1 MRDSG
6 SDSCV
11 DKPRDSIGRDFSVS
25 FRDGGGGGGGGGGK
39 IPTSE
44 SKYPQ
49 DFSVG
54 ELGL

>member
-11 DKPRDSIGRDFSVS
+11 DKARDSIGRDFSVS
-25 FRDGGGGGGGGGGK
+25 FRDGDGGK